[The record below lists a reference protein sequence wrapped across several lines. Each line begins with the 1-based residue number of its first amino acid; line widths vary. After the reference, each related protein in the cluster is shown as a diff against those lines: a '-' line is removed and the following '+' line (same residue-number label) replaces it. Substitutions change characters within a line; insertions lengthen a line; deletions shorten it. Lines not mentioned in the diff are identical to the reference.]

1 MVFVKKSSKVGVLV
15 VFLVWS
21 KQFHFFN
28 FYVDFEKGKM
38 RNNHK
43 SNDDYMERMF
53 RAYESM
59 GIDVKRPENVSST
72 TRRISQ
78 KLQGA
83 NFSISEANASTQWR
97 VSPRDPR
104 GVLYKASD
112 RPIMCLSVYDE
123 NEAVVGS
130 SDHALY
136 TFDPSTGRKKR
147 RLYTKRHGHREWV
160 TCCTYT
166 STGEILSGG
175 MDSKICVWDR
185 KALRCDEMLGHR
197 GSVSTLLSGKN
208 CDIAISGSY
217 DRTIRVWNV
226 KSRKEMAKISKHK
239 GPILCMDW
247 SRDSS
252 MICGSR
258 DGKISIFDLNDTRK
272 PLGFFDCERAGH
284 VTSVATFQ
292 AQGSGKS
299 VYLTGHQDGC
309 VRLWDLRTKK
319 KSAVVKRACHI
330 SADGRAGAVGKIV
343 CSNAHSELEHLGGNV
358 IVTAGAD
365 SSICVLDPRSSLK
378 PCIRFSHHKD
388 FIYSLACVGSIA
400 VSGSGDGNVLI
411 HDLRNG
417 KLLYGIGANQHAVRC
432 VVARKEFMVTA
443 GDDGSALCFNYSSS

>member
-1 MVFVKKSSKVGVLV
+1 
-15 VFLVWS
+15 
-21 KQFHFFN
+21 
-28 FYVDFEKGKM
+28 M
-38 RNNHK
+38 RTSHK
-43 SNDDYMERMF
+43 SNDEYMERMF

-59 GIDVKRPENVSST
+59 GIDVRRSESNDST
-72 TRRISQ
+72 ATSRIAE
-78 KLQGA
+78 KLRGA
-83 NFSISEANASTQWR
+83 NFSVSESHASKLWR
-97 VSPRDPR
+97 RGPKDPR
-104 GVLYKASD
+104 GVLFKASD
-112 RPIMCLSVYDE
+112 RPIMCLSVSDK
-123 NEAVVGS
+123 NDEAVVGS

-136 TFDPSTGRKKR
+136 TFDPRTGRRKKK
-147 RLYTKRHGHREWV
+147 LYTKRHGHREWV

-166 STGEILSGG
+166 STGEILSAG

-185 KALRCDEMLGHR
+185 KALRCDELLGHT
-197 GSVSTLLSGKN
+197 GSVSTLLSGRN
-208 CDIAISGSY
+208 CNVAISGSY

-226 KSRKEMAKISKHK
+226 KSRKEISKISKHK

-258 DGKISIFDLNDTRK
+258 DGKISIFDLNDTRQ
-272 PLGFFDCERAGH
+272 PIRFFNCERAGH

-292 AQGSGKS
+292 AQGSGTS

-309 VRLWDLRTKK
+309 VRLWDSRTKK
-319 KSAVVKRACHI
+319 NTAVVKRACHAR
-330 SADGRAGAVGKIV
+330 SDGRAGAVGKIV
-343 CSNAHSELEHLGGNV
+343 CSNAHTELEHLGGNV

-400 VSGSGDGNVLI
+400 VSGSGDGNVLV

-432 VVARKEFMVTA
+432 VVAREQFMVTA
-443 GDDGSALCFNYSSS
+443 GDDGTALCFNYSSS